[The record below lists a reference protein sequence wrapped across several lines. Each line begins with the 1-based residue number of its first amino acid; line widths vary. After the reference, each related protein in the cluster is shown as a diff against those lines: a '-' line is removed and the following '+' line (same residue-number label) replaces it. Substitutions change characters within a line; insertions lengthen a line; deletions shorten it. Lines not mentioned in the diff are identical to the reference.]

1 MTQRSSIHLDWRPV
15 LDTGPYP
22 LVLLKDPNNVD
33 VYNNSHDIPFLEI
46 ECVVYYYY
54 QMNPLRPFLTRY
66 RYRFA
71 TSFPFY
77 SFFSL
82 STYSP

>member
-46 ECVVYYYY
+46 ECVVYY
-54 QMNPLRPFLTRY
+54 
-66 RYRFA
+66 
-71 TSFPFY
+71 
-77 SFFSL
+77 
-82 STYSP
+82 